1 MTEKT
6 MRIRIGNQTAFSAL
20 TIMQPFE
27 YAVDNG
33 FDTFEWFPDKK
44 SGVGWTESDISEDV
58 RVLIK
63 NTALAKDIRLS
74 VHAPWHLNPLEPKT
88 RESQLEVIKF
98 AQDIGAS
105 LLNIHLYTDE
115 GVAAYV
121 EAIIPL
127 VKHLAQVGIK
137 LSIENTPDT
146 RPEDFVEL
154 FRYLRK
160 IGPAEV
166 AHVGMCMDLGHANL
180 CGATRNHYLK
190 FIDMLDPQVPII
202 HIHMHENYGDYDSHL
217 PLFTG
222 PAGKDASGI
231 IGLIER
237 MKKRNF
243 SGCIILE
250 HWPQPEG
257 LLKEA
262 RCRLLDIIIN
272 HAKPVSVYTDDFVNR
287 IAEADRRFL
296 SWRKKLGWI
305 HDLFID
311 DTFDLNMEQLVYIA
325 IYLRFIGTGE
335 VSCSED
341 GGYHRP
347 SHHAKMARRIYN
359 RLSRITTP
367 ENAFIIRKIYPW
379 LPSFDSS
386 FTRPEPLTRIRDIAH
401 RNDIPQELKRE
412 IKNTL
417 QNKLHR
423 SAGPEDLATSAA
435 LIERI
440 TVPGADYSP
449 AFVEEFKKFHEELK
463 EFFNARSLDEQ
474 LETIIKVGT
483 VENSLVRD
491 FFKTKGKA
499 DTPEHVLNTFE
510 LLTALRVQFNE
521 RLQGNNVPEAQQF
534 QLTDIRLEDFSFVL
548 LSQLINYFI
557 AMNDG
562 IPWVLALKCL
572 TLTIENLRLSGF
584 DDEECKAI
592 ESEMKV
598 WSMRLDLREH
608 EQLIR
613 LKAALDRCWRLAE
626 VYCNKILKLFPEKVE
641 RLGIALGV
649 AEHAIKVYSESDI
662 RSHPVFQLSKLVT
675 ILLKSIRVLTSL
687 PLWDVIVPGNVSGRL
702 VSAKCLDDL
711 SESYDEPV
719 LALLEKIESDEEIP
733 AQVVGIIVA
742 HEIPHLSH
750 LAVRARRGNVVVV
763 VCEDESNLSEL
774 KDLLGKW
781 LIFDVSAKKV
791 SLETS
796 QPK

>member
-63 NTALAKDIRLS
+63 NTALANDIRLS

-115 GVAAYV
+115 GIAAYV

-296 SWRKKLGWI
+296 SC
-305 HDLFID
+305 
-311 DTFDLNMEQLVYIA
+311 
-325 IYLRFIGTGE
+325 
-335 VSCSED
+335 CSD
-341 GGYHRP
+341 
-347 SHHAKMARRIYN
+347 
-359 RLSRITTP
+359 
-367 ENAFIIRKIYPW
+367 
-379 LPSFDSS
+379 
-386 FTRPEPLTRIRDIAH
+386 
-401 RNDIPQELKRE
+401 
-412 IKNTL
+412 
-417 QNKLHR
+417 
-423 SAGPEDLATSAA
+423 
-435 LIERI
+435 
-440 TVPGADYSP
+440 
-449 AFVEEFKKFHEELK
+449 
-463 EFFNARSLDEQ
+463 
-474 LETIIKVGT
+474 
-483 VENSLVRD
+483 
-491 FFKTKGKA
+491 
-499 DTPEHVLNTFE
+499 
-510 LLTALRVQFNE
+510 
-521 RLQGNNVPEAQQF
+521 
-534 QLTDIRLEDFSFVL
+534 
-548 LSQLINYFI
+548 
-557 AMNDG
+557 
-562 IPWVLALKCL
+562 
-572 TLTIENLRLSGF
+572 
-584 DDEECKAI
+584 
-592 ESEMKV
+592 
-598 WSMRLDLREH
+598 
-608 EQLIR
+608 
-613 LKAALDRCWRLAE
+613 
-626 VYCNKILKLFPEKVE
+626 
-641 RLGIALGV
+641 
-649 AEHAIKVYSESDI
+649 
-662 RSHPVFQLSKLVT
+662 
-675 ILLKSIRVLTSL
+675 
-687 PLWDVIVPGNVSGRL
+687 
-702 VSAKCLDDL
+702 
-711 SESYDEPV
+711 
-719 LALLEKIESDEEIP
+719 
-733 AQVVGIIVA
+733 
-742 HEIPHLSH
+742 
-750 LAVRARRGNVVVV
+750 
-763 VCEDESNLSEL
+763 
-774 KDLLGKW
+774 
-781 LIFDVSAKKV
+781 
-791 SLETS
+791 
-796 QPK
+796 